1 MPGPRVRLKAGPWA
15 RHDVE
20 AGPLGQALSYLVS
33 DVTAAP
39 NVMAGLV
46 PTIYRST
53 KIAQMAGTG
62 PAMTGERTASPYA
75 TAAVTDDSP
84 YTPRALAIGASRL
97 VIPSTVSAPPRYSSP
112 SAGISAAIASST
124 RALVGGSK

>member
-1 MPGPRVRLKAGPWA
+1 MDADLR

-53 KIAQMAGTG
+53 KIAQMAGTR
-62 PAMTGERTASPYA
+62 PTMTWSLEDLSPDLSFW
-75 TAAVTDDSP
+75 VTQ
-84 YTPRALAIGASRL
+84 RQ
-97 VIPSTVSAPPRYSSP
+97 
-112 SAGISAAIASST
+112 
-124 RALVGGSK
+124 